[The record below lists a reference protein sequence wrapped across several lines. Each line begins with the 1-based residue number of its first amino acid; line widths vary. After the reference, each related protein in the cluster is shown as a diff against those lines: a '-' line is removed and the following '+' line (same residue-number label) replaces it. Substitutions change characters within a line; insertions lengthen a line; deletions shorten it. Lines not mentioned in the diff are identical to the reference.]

1 MYMAKRRK
9 KVNETDVA
17 EKMWAAFSQTGDV
30 GLYLLYRSLKD
41 EDDLK

>member
-1 MYMAKRRK
+1 MAKKRK
-9 KVNETDVA
+9 RKTTHDKTDVA

-41 EDDLK
+41 EDE